1 MLKTFLLIFLFK
13 IEYTYKACPN
23 MEHFETDLII
33 MKTLSNFFE
42 FNQLDF
48 KTCQSVINITALR
61 IKPSKRIILDNS
73 LDFMGLK
80 LIFPKDYF
88 IIAFNNIKGID
99 LGLNSF
105 TSLNLYSFNNFVL

>member
-73 LDFMGLK
+73 LDFMGLQ
-80 LIFPKDYF
+80 LIFPKNYF
-88 IIAFNNIKGID
+88 TIALLISSISFCFLTTTSFMSNIFFLD
-99 LGLNSF
+99 
-105 TSLNLYSFNNFVL
+105 